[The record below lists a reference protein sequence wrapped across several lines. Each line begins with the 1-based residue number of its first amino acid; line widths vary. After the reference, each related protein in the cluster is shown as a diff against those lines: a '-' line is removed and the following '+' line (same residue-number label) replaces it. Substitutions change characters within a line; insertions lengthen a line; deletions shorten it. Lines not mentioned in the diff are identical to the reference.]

1 LPIYGVKAANLQFY
15 EKKESDLKKGIQS
28 KEPNDLMR
36 LDEEDLVKMN
46 LNDAII
52 GFSDDDLSADED
64 TKNR

>member
-1 LPIYGVKAANLQFY
+1 
-15 EKKESDLKKGIQS
+15 
-28 KEPNDLMR
+28 MR